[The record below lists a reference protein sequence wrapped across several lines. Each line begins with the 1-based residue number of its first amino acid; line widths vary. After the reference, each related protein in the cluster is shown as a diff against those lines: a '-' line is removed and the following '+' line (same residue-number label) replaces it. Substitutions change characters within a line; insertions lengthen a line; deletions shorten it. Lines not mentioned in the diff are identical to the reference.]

1 MKKTVTLCF
10 FFIVLFFSGHFDVSA
25 ALNPINPVLP
35 GDRPDP
41 SVIKIGDEYWAIAT
55 SNEWSPLFPIF
66 KSKDLN
72 NWELVSYVFPKGA
85 PKWALNNFWAPELS
99 YDETQN
105 KVYVYYTARDKSSNR
120 LSCAVAVASSPE
132 GPYKGLGPLVA
143 QEPGSIDAFAVRDE
157 NGKLYLLWKE
167 DGNSMGR
174 PTTIWAQ
181 EMTED
186 RKKLV
191 GEMHALIVN
200 DTPWEEGLVEG
211 VCVFR
216 KDGYFYAIYSAAGCC
231 DKNCNYKTGVAR
243 SKTLLGKWEKY
254 QKNPILVDN
263 ADWKCPGHGTVVEN
277 GGDLYYLYHAYN
289 RNGSVYVGREGVLE
303 KIYWTADGWPYFKND
318 ASYNRKNESLDF
330 TDTFTGKTLNPLWQW
345 RVTQKIKFSTGEKGL
360 CLYASHENKDLGS
373 LLVQPIKALNFTLE
387 ATVGLQKEP
396 AAAGI
401 AIIGGANNGFGA
413 PLAGIGISATKEKIN
428 VWKTINGETTVLSEV
443 ENPNGEQ
450 SDIRMA
456 VSDGYKLV
464 FSYKSS
470 DGKWIKAGN
479 EIDAS
484 PYVPWGMGFRIGLVA
499 KGDKK
504 CPVYF
509 KKVSLKNGTVKRLE
523 DYTYQDVPF
532 TNVHFTDKFWA
543 GRIETVRNV
552 TVPFAFDKCEETG
565 RIDNFAI
572 AGKLKEGRFNSPYP
586 FDDSDVYKI
595 MEGAAY
601 LLAVEKDPELDAYM
615 DSLIYLIG
623 KAQEPDGYLYT
634 NRTISNPLHPWA
646 AKHRWENERDNSHEL
661 YNVGHMYEAAVA
673 HYKATGKRT
682 FLDIAIKNANLLCE
696 TFGPEP
702 GKITVAPGHQEVELA
717 LVKLYRATGD
727 TRYLNLSKFFLDA
740 RGKYEGYDRNSKD
753 QFRCGA
759 YWQDHLPVTQQD
771 EAVGHAVRAGY
782 MYAAMTDIAALKDDS
797 DYLKAVDKLWNN
809 VVGKKLYITGGVGAT
824 RHGEAFGRNY
834 ELPNSTAY
842 CETCAAIANCMWN
855 LRMFML
861 HGDSKYI
868 DILERSLY
876 NGVLSGLELDGSK
889 FFYPNVLSCDKGG
902 SLRSPWFDCSCCP
915 SNLARF
921 IPSVPGYVYS
931 VSDKG
936 MYVNLYGANTA
947 DVVLKTG
954 THLRVA
960 QSTEYPWDG
969 KIKLAVE
976 PDKIEAFDVMLRIPG
991 WVRDMPVGSDLYAY
1005 TDKNIPV
1012 IDIYVNGEKV
1022 DYDMQ
1027 KGYAV
1032 LSRIWQKGDIV
1043 EFALPMDVH
1052 KVLANEQVEADR
1064 GYLSI
1069 ERGPIVYCAEFADNK
1084 GEVMNFLMNE
1094 NQKFDVQPASEMFDG
1109 VVLLKDTDARRIVSE
1124 NNYTTIKEKEDTLTL
1139 IPYYARSHRGTGEMT
1154 VWFPYEENIIRR
1166 QLIDQGRI
1174 VDKVIIGNEVS
1185 EKKHQLKGEN
1195 THSGGGADSWRDASN
1210 GGWFSYVVKVDGTS
1224 PMELVLTYNSTDGG
1238 NREFDILVDNRKIAD
1253 QKLRAETYSAL
1264 IEKVYPI
1271 PSNLTRG
1278 KKKVVVKLKALPGM
1292 TAGGIF
1298 GLRVQ
1303 KTLK

>member
-1 MKKTVTLCF
+1 MKTILTATFLTCLC
-10 FFIVLFFSGHFDVSA
+10 ITGNAQINHGY
-25 ALNPINPVLP
+25 PINPV
-35 GDRPDP
+35 
-41 SVIKIGDEYWAIAT
+41 
-55 SNEWSPLFPIF
+55 
-66 KSKDLN
+66 
-72 NWELVSYVFPKGA
+72 
-85 PKWALNNFWAPELS
+85 
-99 YDETQN
+99 
-105 KVYVYYTARDKSSNR
+105 
-120 LSCAVAVASSPE
+120 
-132 GPYKGLGPLVA
+132 
-143 QEPGSIDAFAVRDE
+143 
-157 NGKLYLLWKE
+157 
-167 DGNSMGR
+167 
-174 PTTIWAQ
+174 
-181 EMTED
+181 
-186 RKKLV
+186 
-191 GEMHALIVN
+191 
-200 DTPWEEGLVEG
+200 
-211 VCVFR
+211 
-216 KDGYFYAIYSAAGCC
+216 
-231 DKNCNYKTGVAR
+231 
-243 SKTLLGKWEKY
+243 
-254 QKNPILVDN
+254 
-263 ADWKCPGHGTVVEN
+263 
-277 GGDLYYLYHAYN
+277 
-289 RNGSVYVGREGVLE
+289 
-303 KIYWTADGWPYFKND
+303 
-318 ASYNRKNESLDF
+318 
-330 TDTFTGKTLNPLWQW
+330 
-345 RVTQKIKFSTGEKGL
+345 
-360 CLYASHENKDLGS
+360 
-373 LLVQPIKALNFTLE
+373 
-387 ATVGLQKEP
+387 
-396 AAAGI
+396 
-401 AIIGGANNGFGA
+401 
-413 PLAGIGISATKEKIN
+413 
-428 VWKTINGETTVLSEV
+428 
-443 ENPNGEQ
+443 
-450 SDIRMA
+450 
-456 VSDGYKLV
+456 
-464 FSYKSS
+464 
-470 DGKWIKAGN
+470 
-479 EIDAS
+479 
-484 PYVPWGMGFRIGLVA
+484 
-499 KGDKK
+499 
-504 CPVYF
+504 
-509 KKVSLKNGTVKRLE
+509 
-523 DYTYQDVPF
+523 PF
-532 TNVHFTDKFWA
+532 TSVKVTDKFWGQRLQA
-543 GRIETVRNV
+543 SREV
-552 TVPFAFDKCEETG
+552 TIPLAFNKCEETG
-565 RIDNFAI
+565 RYENFVKA
-572 AGKLKEGRFNSPYP
+572 AHPSDTYKVEGLS
-586 FDDSDVYKI
+586 FDDTDVYKTI
-595 MEGAAY
+595 EGASY
-601 LLAVEKDPELDAYM
+601 SLQTYPDKKLQKYI
-615 DSLIYLIG
+615 DSVLVIVAG
-623 KAQEPDGYLYT
+623 AQEPDGYLYT
-634 NRTISNPLHPWA
+634 ARTMNPKHPHNWA
-646 AKHRWENERDNSHEL
+646 GKERWVAVENLSHEF
-661 YNVGHMYEAAVA
+661 YNLGHMVEGAVA
-673 HYKATGKRT
+673 HYQATGKRN

-702 GKITVAPGHQEVELA
+702 GKIAVAPGHQEVELA

-947 DVVLKTG
+947 DVVLKSG
-954 THLRVA
+954 THLKVV

-969 KIKLAVE
+969 NIKLAVD

-991 WVRDMPVGSDLYAY
+991 WVRNMPVGSDLYAY

-1069 ERGPIVYCAEFADNK
+1069 ERGPIVYCAEFADNN

-1139 IPYYARSHRGTGEMT
+1139 IPYYARSHRGG
-1154 VWFPYEENIIRR
+1154 RR
-1166 QLIDQGRI
+1166 
-1174 VDKVIIGNEVS
+1174 N
-1185 EKKHQLKGEN
+1185 
-1195 THSGGGADSWRDASN
+1195 DSM
-1210 GGWFSYVVKVDGTS
+1210 VPV
-1224 PMELVLTYNSTDGG
+1224 
-1238 NREFDILVDNRKIAD
+1238 
-1253 QKLRAETYSAL
+1253 
-1264 IEKVYPI
+1264 
-1271 PSNLTRG
+1271 
-1278 KKKVVVKLKALPGM
+1278 
-1292 TAGGIF
+1292 
-1298 GLRVQ
+1298 
-1303 KTLK
+1303 